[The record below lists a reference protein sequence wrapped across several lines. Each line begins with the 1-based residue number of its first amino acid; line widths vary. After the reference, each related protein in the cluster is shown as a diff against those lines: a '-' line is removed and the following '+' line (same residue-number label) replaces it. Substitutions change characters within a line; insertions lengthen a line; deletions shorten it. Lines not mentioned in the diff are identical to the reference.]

1 MIYKAIAIGTSFG
14 GLEALK
20 IILPSFPEGFPLP
33 IIVVLHIGDHNNE
46 SFLQYMNAICRLR
59 VKEAES
65 HEAISAGFIYFA
77 PPNYHLLVETDFT
90 FSLTTDEKHNFSRP
104 SIDILF
110 ESAAW
115 AYRKSLIG
123 VVLTGANSDGASG
136 LKTIKEFGG
145 MTVVQNPCTA
155 VSSVMPRAAVKMAKP
170 VIRLKLEEIADRLME
185 LAYSVG

>member
-77 PPNYHLLVETDFT
+77 PPNYHLLVETDWHVEYRSRRSFT
-90 FSLTTDEKHNFSRP
+90 GINLGIVRFWSCIGRLLGP
-104 SIDILF
+104 DIVF
-110 ESAAW
+110 
-115 AYRKSLIG
+115 
-123 VVLTGANSDGASG
+123 
-136 LKTIKEFGG
+136 
-145 MTVVQNPCTA
+145 
-155 VSSVMPRAAVKMAKP
+155 
-170 VIRLKLEEIADRLME
+170 
-185 LAYSVG
+185 